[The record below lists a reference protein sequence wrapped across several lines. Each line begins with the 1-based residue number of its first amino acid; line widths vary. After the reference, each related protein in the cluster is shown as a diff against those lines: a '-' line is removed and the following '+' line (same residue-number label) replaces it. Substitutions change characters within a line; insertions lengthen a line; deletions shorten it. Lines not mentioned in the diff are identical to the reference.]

1 MTARWTG
8 HTEIPIH
15 DAVKTAND
23 FRARIVPVWRA
34 VAVSGMDRCFYL
46 RHAAGA
52 FTLNVLF
59 KLMARISRRYALAV
73 RQSPRLG
80 SGGWPLRP
88 W

>member
-1 MTARWTG
+1 MAASLVPSSNG
-8 HTEIPIH
+8 HAEQCWASRMPG
-15 DAVKTAND
+15 
-23 FRARIVPVWRA
+23 
-34 VAVSGMDRCFYL
+34 GMDRCFYL

-59 KLMARISRRYALAV
+59 KLMARMSRRYALAV

-80 SGGWPLRP
+80 SGGWLLRS

>member
-1 MTARWTG
+1 MTDERQ
-8 HTEIPIH
+8 
-15 DAVKTAND
+15 
-23 FRARIVPVWRA
+23 RRA

-59 KLMARISRRYALAV
+59 KLMARTSRRYALAV

-80 SGGWPLRP
+80 SGGWLLRP